1 MARRLWILSLLAVTL
16 TVALAAPSQ
25 KSKRSVTVK
34 QPSTSTNSDGNT
46 TRNKD
51 VTLSQGGSTI
61 DGDEDYSGGDYDV
74 LITDTDGGNHQQPQE
89 KTDEH
94 KEEHTKENEKTQ

>member
-1 MARRLWILSLLAVTL
+1 MARRLWILSLAVTL

-25 KSKRSVTVK
+25 KSKRSVTVE

-46 TRNKD
+46 TPSKN
-51 VTLSQGGSTI
+51 VTLSQGGSTT
-61 DGDEDYSGGDYDV
+61 DGNEDYSGEEYDV
-74 LITDTDGGNHQQPQE
+74 LITDGDGSEHQQPQ

-94 KEEHTKENEKTQ
+94 KENQAKENEKKIQ

>member
-25 KSKRSVTVK
+25 KSKRSVTVE
-34 QPSTSTNSDGNT
+34 QPSTSTNSDGNNT

-51 VTLSQGGSTI
+51 VTLSQEGSTT
-61 DGDEDYSGGDYDV
+61 DGDDYSGGDYDV

-89 KTDEH
+89 KTNEH

>member
-1 MARRLWILSLLAVTL
+1 MARRLWILSLAVTL

-25 KSKRSVTVK
+25 KSKRSVTVE

-46 TRNKD
+46 TPIKN
-51 VTLSQGGSTI
+51 VTLSQGGSTT
-61 DGDEDYSGGDYDV
+61 DGNEDYSGEEYDV
-74 LITDTDGGNHQQPQE
+74 LITDGDGSEHQQPQE

-94 KEEHTKENEKTQ
+94 KGEHTKENEKTQ

>member
-25 KSKRSVTVK
+25 KSKRSVTVD
-34 QPSTSTNSDGNT
+34 QPNTSADGSNT
-46 TRNKD
+46 TPSKN
-51 VTLSQGGSTI
+51 VTLSQGGSTT
-61 DGDEDYSGGDYDV
+61 DGDENYSGEEYDV
-74 LITDTDGGNHQQPQE
+74 LITDGDSSEHQQPQ

-94 KEEHTKENEKTQ
+94 KENQAKENEKKIQ

>member
-25 KSKRSVTVK
+25 KSKRSVTVE

-46 TRNKD
+46 TPSKN
-51 VTLSQGGSTI
+51 VTLSQGGSTT
-61 DGDEDYSGGDYDV
+61 DGDEDYSGEYDV
-74 LITDTDGGNHQQPQE
+74 LITDGDGSEHQQPQ

-94 KEEHTKENEKTQ
+94 KENQAKENEKKIQ